1 MSRIFR
7 STTALT
13 AVIGLLAP
21 SVASAETVLTQNEF
35 RQMQQRTAEGQ
46 PLLAAALE
54 NEVAAGLTADGLAC
68 MDGSARP
75 CADGVPL
82 KTPMGLAVWP
92 GEDGGIV
99 LAPRKD
105 QDRAVAD
112 AVGAATAEADPEA
125 RVVAQAEG
133 EVIPPLPDGAG
144 EEAAAEAAQKAKQA
158 AGEADNGDGKAER
171 AKRKAERAEA
181 REKADEPV
189 AAEEGD
195 GGDARSERAKERA
208 ERAEARERG
217 AEPVPPAA
225 SEDAPS
231 ADSLAE
237 SLAREGEPEGRS
249 PEARAPEATEAPPV
263 AREPDAVPDREERR
277 RQTETAPIPVDDG
290 PAVAREPDAVP
301 LREERRQ
308 TETAPVTPDDGPAV
322 AREPDT
328 AADRAERRRQ
338 TETAPAPVPAED
350 APTADDLAE
359 ALGAADDGADNGAPQ
374 PVVAD
379 TAAAVAAATGQREA
393 PKPVEVTPDEQQAL
407 ADALAKSE
415 ADREAR
421 RAERRA
427 AREQAAQQ
435 DDAPTPV
442 APADGDSDGD
452 GDTDAIAAAA
462 ASSAPAV
469 AALTAPARLGEDART
484 VVVTEGS
491 ARSSAEDFATSIA
504 EAVAAAKDRG
514 VTPDGQPVVAAP
526 GTDNDRDRDR
536 QEARRDDDDD
546 DDNTLR
552 NVLLAGLG
560 AYAVGT
566 LLANQN
572 RVALNTGDRVVVQA
586 PDGSQQVW
594 KDDNALLLQPGA
606 QVTTE
611 NFSDGSSRSIVT
623 RSDGS
628 RVVTIRDAQLR
639 VLRRTLIAADGTTT
653 ELIND
658 AEPVP
663 PVEVAA
669 LPPPA
674 RPVAVSP
681 TDVSPDELRRALEQ
695 EAAISRRFSLSQIR
709 DISQVRNLVAPISID
724 SITFDT
730 GSAAIRPTQ
739 AQQLA
744 TLGGTIADMIR
755 QNPAEVFL
763 IEGYTDTVG
772 AADMNLALSDRRAE
786 SLALA
791 LTEYFQVPPE
801 NMVVQGYG
809 ERFLK
814 VAQEGDVRANRRV
827 AVRRITDLLQN

>member
-13 AVIGLLAP
+13 AVLGLLAP
-21 SVASAETVLTQNEF
+21 GVASAETVLTQNQF

-46 PLLAAALE
+46 PLLVAALE

-82 KTPMGLAVWP
+82 KTPMGLAVWQ

-112 AVGAATAEADPEA
+112 AVGAATAEADPAA

-133 EVIPPLPDGAG
+133 EVIPPMPDGAG
-144 EEAAAEAAQKAKQA
+144 EEAAAEAAQKARQA
-158 AGEADNGDGKAER
+158 AGEADDGGDAKSER

-181 REKADEPV
+181 REKAEEPV
-189 AAEEGD
+189 ATEAGD
-195 GGDARSERAKERA
+195 VGDARPERAKQRA
-208 ERAEARERG
+208 ERAESRERA
-217 AEPVPPAA
+217 AEPVAPAA
-225 SEDAPS
+225 GEDAAPS

-237 SLAREGEPEGRS
+237 ALAREGEPEGRS
-249 PEARAPEATEAPPV
+249 PEARAPEAAEAPPV
-263 AREPDAVPDREERR
+263 AREPDAAPDRE
-277 RQTETAPIPVDDG
+277 D
-290 PAVAREPDAVP
+290 
-301 LREERRQ
+301 RRQ
-308 TETAPVTPDDGPAV
+308 TETAPVTPDDGPEV

-328 AADRAERRRQ
+328 APDRAERRRQ

-374 PVVAD
+374 PVVGD

-435 DDAPTPV
+435 DDAPAPV
-442 APADGDSDGD
+442 APTGDGDSDSD
-452 GDTDAIAAAA
+452 AAAIAAAA

-526 GTDNDRDRDR
+526 GTGNNRDR

-695 EAAISRRFSLSQIR
+695 EAAISRRFSLSQVR

-730 GSAAIRPTQ
+730 GSAAIRPSQ
-739 AQQLA
+739 AQELA

>member
-13 AVIGLLAP
+13 AVLGLLAP
-21 SVASAETVLTQNEF
+21 GVASAETVLTQNQF

-46 PLLAAALE
+46 PLLVAALE

-82 KTPMGLAVWP
+82 KTPMGLAVWQ

-112 AVGAATAEADPEA
+112 AVGAATAEADPAA

-133 EVIPPLPDGAG
+133 EVIPPMPDGAG
-144 EEAAAEAAQKAKQA
+144 EEAAAEAAQKARQA
-158 AGEADNGDGKAER
+158 AGEADDGGDAKSER

-181 REKADEPV
+181 REKAEEPV
-189 AAEEGD
+189 ATEAGD
-195 GGDARSERAKERA
+195 VGDARPERAKQRAESRERA
-208 ERAEARERG
+208 
-217 AEPVPPAA
+217 AEPVAPAA
-225 SEDAPS
+225 GEDAAPS

-237 SLAREGEPEGRS
+237 ALARDAEPEGRS

-263 AREPDAVPDREERR
+263 AREPDAAPDREERR
-277 RQTETAPIPVDDG
+277 RQTGTAPVPAEEGPAAPDRAERRLQTETSPVPADDG
-290 PAVAREPDAVP
+290 PAVARESDA
-301 LREERRQ
+301 
-308 TETAPVTPDDGPAV
+308 AP
-322 AREPDT
+322 
-328 AADRAERRRQ
+328 DRAERRRQ
-338 TETAPAPVPAED
+338 TETAPVPAED
-350 APTADDLAE
+350 APSADDLAE
-359 ALGAADDGADNGAPQ
+359 ALGAADDGAPQ

-435 DDAPTPV
+435 DDAPAPV
-442 APADGDSDGD
+442 APTGDGDSDSD
-452 GDTDAIAAAA
+452 AAAIAAAA

-526 GTDNDRDRDR
+526 GTGNDRDR

-695 EAAISRRFSLSQIR
+695 EAAISRRFSLSQVR

-730 GSAAIRPTQ
+730 GSAAIRPSQ
-739 AQQLA
+739 AQELA

>member
-13 AVIGLLAP
+13 AALGLLAP
-21 SVASAETVLTQNEF
+21 SFASAETVLTQNEF

-46 PLLAAALE
+46 PLLVAALE

-112 AVGAATAEADPEA
+112 AVGAATAEADPAA

-133 EVIPPLPDGAG
+133 EVIPPMPDGAG
-144 EEAAAEAAQKAKQA
+144 EEAAAEAAQKARQA
-158 AGEADNGDGKAER
+158 AGEADGGDAKAER

-189 AAEEGD
+189 AAEAGD
-195 GGDARSERAKERA
+195 GGEARSERAKERA

-225 SEDAPS
+225 GEDAPS

-237 SLAREGEPEGRS
+237 ALAREGEPEGRS
-249 PEARAPEATEAPPV
+249 PEARAPEAAEAPPV
-263 AREPDAVPDREERR
+263 AREPDAASDRE
-277 RQTETAPIPVDDG
+277 D
-290 PAVAREPDAVP
+290 
-301 LREERRQ
+301 RRQ

-442 APADGDSDGD
+442 APADGDSDSD
-452 GDTDAIAAAA
+452 NDAAAIAAAA
-462 ASSAPAV
+462 ASTAPAV

-526 GTDNDRDRDR
+526 GTDNDRDR